1 MVQAGFEPATLAL
14 LNATPTF
21 EVGVAI
27 SILKSISTTLYQ
39 LSYRTAVRSN
49 STLYQPS
56 GTTGPPG
63 LPHAYHIESLTL

>member
-39 LSYRTAVRSN
+39 LSYRTALRSN
-49 STLYQPS
+49 SEARINRAELQD
-56 GTTGPPG
+56 
-63 LPHAYHIESLTL
+63 LCVVQ